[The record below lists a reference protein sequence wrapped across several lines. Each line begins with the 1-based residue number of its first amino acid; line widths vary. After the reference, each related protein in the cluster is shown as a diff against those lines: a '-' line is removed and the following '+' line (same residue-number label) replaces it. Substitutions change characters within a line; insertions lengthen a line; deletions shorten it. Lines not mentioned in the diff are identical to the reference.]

1 MPARGRSPAPSL
13 PPVADDDAAAPFSE
27 IYKAPID
34 STTPEDTTAFAELT
48 DRSIFVTANGIR
60 YRLERID
67 DEDGY
72 LAPAQLHHRSR
83 GRVPTSPSSS
93 FSGQIHPPS
102 PSAAQPAT
110 QPNAS
115 YTSSPNVSGTS
126 ISYSGQQPHL
136 HAPPHNSAG
145 WGRSS
150 SNASSYS
157 RSSGA
162 HSMYSI
168 QSGYAT
174 AASTIAV
181 PPRPGYPRRAGSFTQ
196 DAVADNMAQ
205 LNLNGFG
212 ANTFYGESDGGAHT
226 AEALTDPSLGPMPPM
241 SPIRRHTDGLSQ
253 GTASPAISY
262 VTAVQYEQQSVS
274 PPVVSA
280 SWELPTSYASPPWTS
295 VNYPSYTTQSS
306 KLVQESLQQ
315 ATAKTGLPSLV
326 EGATLISHP
335 PVSVE
340 ASPDPS
346 SLSLSAPHKE
356 VLDER
361 MMRHGSYPLL
371 HHSISAPASHS
382 GQNSTWVNIGHG
394 EIDTQTPVVI
404 PEPAHST
411 SGDTTSIGRDNVF
424 PGEDLL
430 FDGPVKSARTLAPE
444 AFKEGV
450 LKVFRHNITNDLR
463 FYCTVVNEAETFR
476 IKANNAQLVPVY
488 AYDQRLLNVVYI
500 RDGESNN
507 GAGYRPSW
515 IYQFS
520 SLRALFD
527 FQACLTGE
535 KVVLDIGSVRM
546 VTINKANVFTN
557 TQYSSARLQ
566 IWHEAEGRRNA
577 QSDVA
582 SFVTAG
588 TALSG
593 PLRERVTVSSSR
605 LMLYLGRTEE
615 YLTLFITDDLE
626 VKAESQTIVKIRP
639 RKGSIRRWQSVKA
652 HHVPKRGTEPAGLDI
667 HGRVVEVDVESAYD
681 SYRTIKIEFE
691 NSQSQDVFLRKWE
704 EVMRERRLQRMRVA
718 DYRDRMNQAVFPGH
732 VAMGVFM

>member
-72 LAPAQLHHRSR
+72 LAPAQPPHHRSR

-115 YTSSPNVSGTS
+115 YTSIPNVSGTS
-126 ISYSGQQPHL
+126 ISYPGQQPHL

-411 SGDTTSIGRDNVF
+411 SGDTT
-424 PGEDLL
+424 
-430 FDGPVKSARTLAPE
+430 
-444 AFKEGV
+444 
-450 LKVFRHNITNDLR
+450 
-463 FYCTVVNEAETFR
+463 

-615 YLTLFITDDLE
+615 YLTLFT
-626 VKAESQTIVKIRP
+626 ESQTIVKIRP

-691 NSQSQDVFLRKWE
+691 NSQSIPFFP
-704 EVMRERRLQRMRVA
+704 
-718 DYRDRMNQAVFPGH
+718 QAKTFSCENGKK
-732 VAMGVFM
+732 